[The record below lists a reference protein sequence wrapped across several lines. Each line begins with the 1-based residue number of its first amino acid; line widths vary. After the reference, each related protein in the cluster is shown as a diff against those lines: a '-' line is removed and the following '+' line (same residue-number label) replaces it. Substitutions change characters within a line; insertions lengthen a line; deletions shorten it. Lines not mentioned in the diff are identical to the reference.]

1 MATLIVRRI
10 LGLIP
15 VVVAISILVFLMIHL
30 IPGDPVAMMLG
41 EAGVS
46 QEAVD
51 NVRQQLGLND
61 PLWVQYRRFALNALH
76 GDLGRSMLQNRKVE
90 DLIAAQLPA
99 TMELTMAGLVLA
111 VLSGL
116 VIGVIAAVRQN
127 TWVDSSSMV
136 VALLGIS
143 MPSFWLS
150 LLLIFLF
157 SLRLGWLPAT
167 GRGGFVR
174 LIMPSI
180 ALGFG
185 VAALLARMVRSSMLD
200 VLSQDYVRTARAKG
214 LSERVVVYKHALTN
228 ALIPVVTVVGLE
240 FGRLMSGAVVIETVF
255 ARAGIGRLTVT
266 AILSKDY
273 PLVQGAVLVSALVYL
288 AANLIVDISYAWID
302 PRIRY
307 S

>member
-1 MATLIVRRI
+1 
-10 LGLIP
+10 
-15 VVVAISILVFLMIHL
+15 
-30 IPGDPVAMMLG
+30 MMLG

-61 PLWVQYRRFALNALH
+61 PLWVQYQRFATNALR
-76 GDLGRSMLQNRKVE
+76 GDLGKSMLQNRNVT
-90 DLIAAQLPA
+90 DLILAQLPA
-99 TMELTMAGLVLA
+99 TLELTMAGLVLA
-111 VLSGL
+111 VVFG
-116 VIGVIAAVRQN
+116 GVAGIIAAVRQN
-127 TWVDSSSMV
+127 SWVDSSSMV
-136 VALLGIS
+136 VALAGIS

-150 LLLIFLF
+150 LLMIFLF
-157 SLRLGWLPAT
+157 SLKLGWLPAT
-167 GRGGFVR
+167 GRGGLIR
-174 LIMPSI
+174 LIMPSV

-185 VAALLARMVRSSMLD
+185 VAALLARMVRSSMLE
-200 VLSQDYVRTARAKG
+200 VLKQDYVRTARAKG
-214 LSERVVVYKHALTN
+214 LVERVVVYRHALAN

-273 PLVQGAVLVSALVYL
+273 PLVQGAVMVSALVYL
-288 AANLIVDISYAWID
+288 AANLIVDISYALID

-307 S
+307 N